1 MKFIRTI
8 VGGAAAAAL
17 VIAGAPAAMAAD
29 FAVNACE
36 KVDYMFPNGSVITI
50 VYGAECS
57 PASFVDEGDV
67 PLGFSVYPYQG
78 EAGISDAFVTRDAT
92 SVITLDSADAWTVVL
107 SERGVGVF
115 TQQWIASC
123 GVLKASDSE
132 AEGFTL
138 DGSACPVPIADQTP
152 APIQQAV
159 PLPASGT
166 CTDVVESDF
175 GFQARVTGGWGKSWG
190 EWANSGAGG
199 QVCERTLAYS
209 GALARWTVQP

>member
-1 MKFIRTI
+1 MKFVRTI

-36 KVDYMFPNGSVITI
+36 KVDYIFPNGSVITI

-67 PLGFSVYPYQG
+67 PLGFSVYRYQG
-78 EAGISDAFVTRDAT
+78 EAGISDAFGTRDAT

-138 DGSACPVPIADQTP
+138 DGSACPAPIADQTP

-166 CTDVVESDF
+166 CIDVVESDF
-175 GFQARVTGGWGKSWG
+175 GFAAKVSGGWSRSWG
-190 EWANSGAGG
+190 EWAGNGLGG
-199 QVCERTLAYS
+199 HVCERELVYS
-209 GALARWTVQP
+209 NALGAWTVRS